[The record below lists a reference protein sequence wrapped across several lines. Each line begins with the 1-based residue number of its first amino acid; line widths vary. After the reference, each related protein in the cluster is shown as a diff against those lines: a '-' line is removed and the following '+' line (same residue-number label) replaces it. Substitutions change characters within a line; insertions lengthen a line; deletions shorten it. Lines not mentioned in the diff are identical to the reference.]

1 MARKRYSSFEQI
13 DQELE
18 LLQLQSELLRIRIR
32 QSTGK
37 TLAALSPGSLL
48 LDSLGSFGTWLRG
61 SGSLQKLA
69 LAWLAKRLLKH

>member
-1 MARKRYSSFEQI
+1 MAPNRYSSFEQI

-18 LLQLQSELLRIRIR
+18 LLRLQSELLRIRIR

-37 TLAALSPGSLL
+37 TLTALSPGSLL
-48 LDSLGSFGTWLRG
+48 LDSLGSFGSWLRG

-69 LAWLAKRLLKH
+69 LAWLVKRLLKN